1 MRNEEV
7 GRPKRQVFSLVFMGV
22 CFFFT
27 FFAVLFLFLREGDY
41 ALSRMGEGESLADLV
56 SRIGREKKRK
66 RKRKGEDLG

>member
-1 MRNEEV
+1 MYFPLFFWEFV
-7 GRPKRQVFSLVFMGV
+7 
-22 CFFFT
+22 FFFT

-56 SRIGREKKRK
+56 SRIGRERKRK